1 MLITLAVRESSEVFE
16 KTEIRKTR
24 YMAVQSATFADLH
37 LSEEDIK
44 SRYIQPALEDKGWDK
59 YHMRLEFPYT
69 AGQIV
74 VQGSLKHRK
83 RGKRVDY
90 LLYTEDNYPIAVVE
104 AKDRKHAPADGIQQ
118 AIDYAHDLDVPF
130 AYASNGEQF
139 VEHDMN
145 TGAERTFTMDEFP
158 TPLALRER
166 HRQWMYDNM
175 NLTEEGAQLLD
186 IPYYSDSDSYPPRYY
201 QRIAINKVIEAVA
214 CGKNRILLVM
224 ATGTGK
230 TYTAF
235 QIIHRLHASG
245 RMKRILYLA
254 DRNILIDQTMRQ
266 DFKPFRKVM
275 SKVQGKSAE
284 SGFEIYM
291 SLYGQWV
298 KNEKEMQPGEK
309 QPYESYAKDFFDLI
323 VVDECHRSSINEDK
337 EWHKILTYFDQAT
350 QIGLTATPKS
360 VEGADNYEY
369 FGLPVF
375 TYSLKQGIADGYLAP
390 YRVTKSFINVDM
402 EGYVTEEGEQDLFG
416 NELENSIYTRN
427 SFGRE
432 IHISERQKVVA
443 YRITQMMKV
452 VGRMTKTIVFCPD
465 QEEAAI
471 MRELL
476 IAMNQDM
483 VKKYPD
489 YIVRIT
495 SDDRVGKSLLDNFID
510 PYEPCPVIATTSELL
525 TTGVDCK
532 TCGLIVIDKEVNN
545 PTTFKQMIGR
555 GTRIFEKKE
564 KMNFEILDFRG
575 ATLLF
580 EKGFDDDE
588 APIRDYGDVTK
599 DGNDGNKDAGNKEGG
614 NEGKPKPASDHRK
627 KLFVDGREIKIVH
640 EVVQFLG
647 EDGKTLFTERLT
659 DFTRKA
665 IKKQYPTLDAFRGAW
680 AQADKKQA
688 IIEELEENNVLL
700 DAVRE
705 ENPALKDCDDF
716 DIVCH
721 VAFDQKPLTRKERI
735 EGVKKRNY
743 LAKYE
748 GNARKVIEG
757 LMEKYGEVGV
767 TNIENPQILS
777 LNPFAQIAKRPRIM
791 KGIFK
796 SPEEYNEAV
805 KDLENELY
813 KEA

>member
-1 MLITLAVRESSEVFE
+1 
-16 KTEIRKTR
+16 
-24 YMAVQSATFADLH
+24 MANEELLHATIADIH

-44 SRYIQPALEDKGWDK
+44 NRFIQPALEAKGWDK
-59 YHMRLEFPYT
+59 MHMRLEYAYT
-69 AGQIV
+69 AGQII

-90 LLYTEDNYPIAVVE
+90 LLYSEDNYPIAVVE
-104 AKDRKHAPADGIQQ
+104 AKDRKHAPNDGIQQ
-118 AIDYAHDLDVPF
+118 AIDYAHDLDLPF
-130 AYASNGEQF
+130 AYATNGEMF

-145 TGAERTFTMDEFP
+145 TGAERTFGMDEFP

-166 HRQWMYDNM
+166 HRQWMYDNT
-175 NLTEEGAQLLD
+175 NLTEEGAHLLD

-214 CGKNRILLVM
+214 CGKKRILLVM

-245 RMKRILYLA
+245 RMNRILYLA

-275 SKVQGKSAE
+275 SKIQGKSAE

-298 KNEKEMQPGEK
+298 KNEKDMEPGEL
-309 QPYESYAKDFFDLI
+309 QPYENYAKDFFDLI
-323 VVDECHRSSINEDK
+323 IVDECHRSSIDEDK
-337 EWHKILTYFDQAT
+337 QWHRILTYFDAAT

-360 VEGADNYEY
+360 VDGADNFEY
-369 FGLPVF
+369 FGWPVF

-416 NELENSIYTRN
+416 HDIEESIFTRN

-452 VGRMTKTIVFCPD
+452 IGRMTKTIVFCPD

-483 VKKYPD
+483 VRRYPE
-489 YIVRIT
+489 YVARIT
-495 SDDRVGKSLLDNFID
+495 SDDRVGKALLDNFID
-510 PYEPCPVIATTSELL
+510 PYEPCPVIATTSLLL

-555 GTRIFEKKE
+555 GTRIFEKKD
-564 KMNFEILDFRG
+564 KLNFEILDFRG
-575 ATLLF
+575 ATLQF
-580 EKGFDDDE
+580 ENGFDPE
-588 APIRDYGDVTK
+588 DVTEDDYTNRKNDQPK
-599 DGNDGNKDAGNKEGG
+599 DDDNGQKKPHNGVGGKKDSGE
-614 NEGKPKPASDHRK
+614 HHK
-627 KLFVDGREIKIVH
+627 KYFVDGREVKIVH

-665 IKKQYPTLDAFRGAW
+665 IKKHYPTLDAFRGAW
-680 AQADKKQA
+680 RNADKKQA
-688 IIEELEENNVLL
+688 IIDELAENDVLL

-705 ENPALKDCDDF
+705 ENPELQDCDYF
-716 DIVCH
+716 DIICH

-735 EGVKKRNY
+735 EGVKKRDY
-743 LAKYE
+743 LHKYE
-748 GNARKVIEG
+748 GQARQVIEG

-767 TNIENPQILS
+767 TNIENSQILS

-796 SPEEYNEAV
+796 SPEEYNEALR
-805 KDLENELY
+805 DLENELY

>member
-1 MLITLAVRESSEVFE
+1 
-16 KTEIRKTR
+16 
-24 YMAVQSATFADLH
+24 
-37 LSEEDIK
+37 
-44 SRYIQPALEDKGWDK
+44 
-59 YHMRLEFPYT
+59 
-69 AGQIV
+69 
-74 VQGSLKHRK
+74 
-83 RGKRVDY
+83 
-90 LLYTEDNYPIAVVE
+90 
-104 AKDRKHAPADGIQQ
+104 
-118 AIDYAHDLDVPF
+118 
-130 AYASNGEQF
+130 
-139 VEHDMN
+139 
-145 TGAERTFTMDEFP
+145 
-158 TPLALRER
+158 
-166 HRQWMYDNM
+166 
-175 NLTEEGAQLLD
+175 
-186 IPYYSDSDSYPPRYY
+186 
-201 QRIAINKVIEAVA
+201 
-214 CGKNRILLVM
+214 
-224 ATGTGK
+224 
-230 TYTAF
+230 
-235 QIIHRLHASG
+235 
-245 RMKRILYLA
+245 
-254 DRNILIDQTMRQ
+254 
-266 DFKPFRKVM
+266 
-275 SKVQGKSAE
+275 
-284 SGFEIYM
+284 
-291 SLYGQWV
+291 
-298 KNEKEMQPGEK
+298 
-309 QPYESYAKDFFDLI
+309 
-323 VVDECHRSSINEDK
+323 
-337 EWHKILTYFDQAT
+337 
-350 QIGLTATPKS
+350 
-360 VEGADNYEY
+360 
-369 FGLPVF
+369 
-375 TYSLKQGIADGYLAP
+375 
-390 YRVTKSFINVDM
+390 M

-416 NELENSIYTRN
+416 NEIEESIFTRN

-452 VGRMTKTIVFCPD
+452 IGRMTKTIVFCPD

-483 VKKYPD
+483 VRRYPD

-555 GTRIFEKKE
+555 GTRIFEKKD

-580 EKGFDDDE
+580 EKGFDPEDIDE
-588 APIRDYGDVTK
+588 EEYEK
-599 DGNDGNKDAGNKEGG
+599 
-614 NEGKPKPASDHRK
+614 RK
-627 KLFVDGREIKIVH
+627 KEKEDEPQPDTLPPTGGGGGGTQPSGERHKKYFVDGREVKIVH

-647 EDGKTLFTERLT
+647 EDGKTLFTERLS

-665 IKKQYPTLDAFRGAW
+665 IKKHYPTLDAFRGAW

-688 IIEELEENNVLL
+688 ILDELAENNVLL

-705 ENPALKDCDDF
+705 ENPDLADCDYF
-716 DIVCH
+716 DIICH

-748 GNARKVIEG
+748 GQARKVIEG
-757 LMEKYGEVGV
+757 LMEKYGETDV

-777 LNPFAQIAKRPRIM
+777 LNPFSQIAKRPRIM

-813 KEA
+813 NVG

>member
-1 MLITLAVRESSEVFE
+1 
-16 KTEIRKTR
+16 
-24 YMAVQSATFADLH
+24 MAVQSATFADIH

-59 YHMRLEFPYT
+59 FHMLLEYPYT
-69 AGQIV
+69 PGQII
-74 VQGSLKHRK
+74 VQGSMKHRK

-90 LLYTEDNYPIAVVE
+90 LLLTEDNSPIAIVE

-118 AIDYAHDLDVPF
+118 AIDYAKDLDLPF
-130 AYASNGEQF
+130 AYASNGEKF

-145 TGAERTFTMDEFP
+145 TGAERTLDMDDFP

-166 HRQWMYDNM
+166 YRQWMYDNM
-175 NLTEEGAQLLD
+175 NLSKEGAQLLD

-214 CGKNRILLVM
+214 CGKKRILLVM

-275 SKVQGKSAE
+275 TKVQGKNAE
-284 SGFEIYM
+284 GGFEIYM

-323 VVDECHRSSINEDK
+323 VVDECHRSSIDEDK
-337 EWHKILTYFDQAT
+337 QWHRILTYFDAAT

-360 VEGADNYEY
+360 VEGADNFEY
-369 FGLPVF
+369 FGLPVY

-402 EGYVTEEGEQDLFG
+402 EGYVAEEGEQDLFG
-416 NELENSIYTRN
+416 KEIEESIFTRN

-432 IHISERQKVVA
+432 IHITERQKVVA

-452 VGRMTKTIVFCPD
+452 IGRMTKTIVFCPD
-465 QEEAAI
+465 QEEANI
-471 MRELL
+471 MRQLL
-476 IAMNQDM
+476 IAMNKDM
-483 VKKYPD
+483 VSRYPN

-495 SDDRVGKSLLDNFID
+495 SDDRVGKALLDNFID

-580 EKGFDDDE
+580 EKGFDPEDTETKDYSDRKTLGYGE
-588 APIRDYGDVTK
+588 REEEKHDNLGDGREKRDYS
-599 DGNDGNKDAGNKEGG
+599 
-614 NEGKPKPASDHRK
+614 PKRHK
-627 KLFVDGREIKIVH
+627 KYFVDGREVEIVH
-640 EVVQFLG
+640 EVVQYLG
-647 EDGKTLFTERLT
+647 EDGKTLVTEKLT

-680 AQADKKQA
+680 SHADKKQA
-688 IIEELEENNVLL
+688 IIDELAENNVLL

-705 ENPALKDCDDF
+705 ENPALADCDYF

-721 VAFDQKPLTRKERI
+721 VAFDQKPLTRRERI
-735 EGVKKRNY
+735 DGVKKRNY

-748 GNARKVIEG
+748 GQARKVIEG

-796 SPEEYNEAV
+796 SPEAYNEAV

-813 KEA
+813 NIV

>member
-1 MLITLAVRESSEVFE
+1 
-16 KTEIRKTR
+16 
-24 YMAVQSATFADLH
+24 
-37 LSEEDIK
+37 
-44 SRYIQPALEDKGWDK
+44 
-59 YHMRLEFPYT
+59 
-69 AGQIV
+69 
-74 VQGSLKHRK
+74 
-83 RGKRVDY
+83 
-90 LLYTEDNYPIAVVE
+90 
-104 AKDRKHAPADGIQQ
+104 
-118 AIDYAHDLDVPF
+118 
-130 AYASNGEQF
+130 
-139 VEHDMN
+139 MN
-145 TGAERTFTMDEFP
+145 TGEERTFEMNEFP

-166 HRQWMYDNM
+166 HRKWQYE
-175 NLTEEGAQLLD
+175 LLHLSQEGAELLD

-201 QRIAINKVIEAVA
+201 QRIAINRVIESVA
-214 CGKNRILLVM
+214 CGKKRILLVM

-245 RMKRILYLA
+245 KMKRILYLA

-275 SKVQGKSAE
+275 TKVQGKSAE
-284 SGFEIYM
+284 GGFEIYM

-298 KNEKEMQPGEK
+298 KTDKEIAAGEHH
-309 QPYESYAKDFFDLI
+309 PYESYAKDFFDLI

-337 EWHKILTYFDQAT
+337 EWHRILTYFDAAT

-360 VEGADNYEY
+360 VDGADNFEY
-369 FGLPVF
+369 FGYPVY
-375 TYSLKQGIADGYLAP
+375 TYSLKQGIEDGYLAP

-402 EGYVTEEGEQDLFG
+402 AGYVTEEGEKDLFD
-416 NELENSIYTRN
+416 NTIEESIFTRN

-476 IAMNQDM
+476 IAMNSDM
-483 VKKYPD
+483 VKKNPN

-510 PYEPCPVIATTSELL
+510 PYEAYPVIATTSDLL

-575 ATLLF
+575 ASLNF
-580 EKGFDDDE
+580 EKGFDPEEEIIEYGNRKKENEEE
-588 APIRDYGDVTK
+588 ATK
-599 DGNDGNKDAGNKEGG
+599 DVAPSKKDDGGEKDTKD
-614 NEGKPKPASDHRK
+614 KHK
-627 KLFVDGREIKIVH
+627 KYYVDGREVKIVH

-647 EDGKTLFTERLT
+647 DDGKTLFTEKLT

-665 IKKQYPTLDAFRGAW
+665 IKKQYPTLDSFRGAW
-680 AQADKKQA
+680 SHADKKQA
-688 IIEELEENNVLL
+688 ILDELAENNVLL

-705 ENPALKDCDDF
+705 ENPELQDCDYF
-716 DIVCH
+716 DIICH

-735 EGVKKRNY
+735 DEVKKRNY

-748 GNARKVIEG
+748 GQARKVVEG

-767 TNIENPQILS
+767 TNIENSQILNM
-777 LNPFAQIAKRPRIM
+777 NPFSQIAKRPRIM

-796 SPEEYNEAV
+796 NPDEYNEAV
-805 KDLENELY
+805 RDLENELY
-813 KEA
+813 KEG

>member
-1 MLITLAVRESSEVFE
+1 
-16 KTEIRKTR
+16 
-24 YMAVQSATFADLH
+24 MAVQSATFADIH

-118 AIDYAHDLDVPF
+118 AIDYAHDLDLPF
-130 AYASNGEQF
+130 AYATNGEKF

-145 TGAERTFTMDEFP
+145 TGAEQTFGMDDFP

-175 NLTEEGAQLLD
+175 NLTNEGAHLLD

-214 CGKNRILLVM
+214 CGRNRILLVM

-245 RMKRILYLA
+245 HMKRILYLA

-266 DFKPFRKVM
+266 DFKPFQKVM

-309 QPYESYAKDFFDLI
+309 QPYENYAKDFFDLI

-337 EWHKILTYFDQAT
+337 EWHKILTYFDKAT

-360 VEGADNYEY
+360 VEGADNFEY
-369 FGLPVF
+369 FGLPVY
-375 TYSLKQGIADGYLAP
+375 TYSLNQGIEDGYLAP
-390 YRVTKSFINVDM
+390 YRVTKSFISVDM

-416 NELENSIYTRN
+416 NEIEESIFTRN

-432 IHISERQKVVA
+432 IHITERQKVVA

-452 VGRMTKTIVFCPD
+452 IGRMTKTIVFCPD

-476 IAMNQDM
+476 IAMNLDM
-483 VKKYPD
+483 VRKYPD

-510 PYEPCPVIATTSELL
+510 PYEACPVIATTSELL

-532 TCGLIVIDKEVNN
+532 TCGLIVIDKEVSN

-564 KMNFEILDFRG
+564 KMNFEILDFRQ
-575 ATLLF
+575 ATHW
-580 EKGFDDDE
+580 FDSFDQKDT
-588 APIRDYGDVTK
+588 PTRDYPDRTK
-599 DGNDGNKDAGNKEGG
+599 DGEKDGDETDNGG
-614 NEGKPKPASDHRK
+614 NDKPKPTPKEHHK
-627 KLFVDGREIKIVH
+627 KYHVDGHDIKIVH
-640 EVVQFLG
+640 EVVLFLG

-659 DFTRKA
+659 DYTRKA
-665 IKKQYPTLDAFRGAW
+665 IKKHYPTLDAFRGAW
-680 AQADKKQA
+680 ARADKKQA
-688 IIEELEENNVLL
+688 ILDELAENNILL
-700 DAVRE
+700 DAVKE
-705 ENPALKDCDDF
+705 ENPALADCDYF
-716 DIVCH
+716 DIISH

-748 GNARKVIEG
+748 GQARKVVEG

-805 KDLENELY
+805 RDLENELY

>member
-1 MLITLAVRESSEVFE
+1 
-16 KTEIRKTR
+16 
-24 YMAVQSATFADLH
+24 MAVQKATYADNH

-44 SRYIQPALEDKGWDK
+44 SRYIQPALEYKGWDK
-59 YHMRLEFPYT
+59 QHMRLEYAYT
-69 AGQIV
+69 AGQII

-83 RGKRVDY
+83 KGKRVDY

-104 AKDRKHAPADGIQQ
+104 AKDHKHAPADGIQQ
-118 AIDYAHDLDVPF
+118 AIDYAKDLDLPF
-130 AYASNGEQF
+130 AYSSNGEQF

-145 TGAERTFTMDEFP
+145 TGAENILEMDDFP

-166 HRQWMYDNM
+166 HRQWMYDKM
-175 NLTEEGAQLLD
+175 NLTDEGAQLLD
-186 IPYYSDSDSYPPRYY
+186 IPYYSDSDSFPPRYY

-214 CGKNRILLVM
+214 CGKKRILLVM

-275 SKVQGKSAE
+275 TKVQGKNAE
-284 SGFEIYM
+284 GGFEIYM

-298 KNEKEMQPGEK
+298 KTEKELQAGEHH
-309 QPYESYAKDFFDLI
+309 PYEDYAKDFFDLI
-323 VVDECHRSSINEDK
+323 VIDECHRSSIVEDK
-337 EWHKILTYFDQAT
+337 QWHDILTYFEPAT

-360 VEGADNYEY
+360 VEGADNFEY
-369 FGLPVF
+369 FGKPVF
-375 TYSLKQGIADGYLAP
+375 TYSLRQGIEDGYLAP

-402 EGYVTEEGEQDLFG
+402 TGYVTEEGEEDLKG
-416 NELENSIYTRN
+416 QEIEESIFTRN
-427 SFGRE
+427 AFGRE
-432 IHISERQKVVA
+432 VHITQRQKVVA
-443 YRITQMMKV
+443 HRITQMMNV
-452 VGRMTKTIVFCPD
+452 IGRMTKTIVFCPD

-476 IAMNQDM
+476 ISMNQDM
-483 VKKYPD
+483 VKRYPN
-489 YIVRIT
+489 YVVRIT

-555 GTRIFEKKE
+555 GTRIFEKQQ

-575 ATLLF
+575 ATLQF
-580 EKGFDDDE
+580 EKDFDGDTIE
-588 APIRDYGDVTK
+588 EDYKYRTYP
-599 DGNDGNKDAGNKEGG
+599 E
-614 NEGKPKPASDHRK
+614 NEEESSLVHEEVEKPKQDKAHTK
-627 KLFVDGREIKIVH
+627 KYYVDGRDVQIVH
-640 EVVQFLG
+640 EVVQYLG
-647 EDGKTLFTERLT
+647 EDGKTLYTESLT

-665 IKKQYPTLDAFRGAW
+665 IKKHYPTLDAFRGAW
-680 AQADKKQA
+680 SQADKKQA
-688 IIEELEENNVLL
+688 IIEELAENDVLL

-705 ENPALKDCDDF
+705 ENPALAECDYF
-716 DIVCH
+716 DIICH

-748 GNARKVIEG
+748 GQARKVIEG

-796 SPEEYNEAV
+796 SPEDYNKALKE
-805 KDLENELY
+805 LEDELY
-813 KEA
+813 KVG

>member
-1 MLITLAVRESSEVFE
+1 
-16 KTEIRKTR
+16 
-24 YMAVQSATFADLH
+24 MAVQSATYADIH

-118 AIDYAHDLDVPF
+118 AIDYAHDLDLPF
-130 AYASNGEQF
+130 AYATNGEKF

-145 TGAERTFTMDEFP
+145 TGAEQTFGMDEFP

-166 HRQWMYDNM
+166 HRQWMYQNM
-175 NLTEEGAQLLD
+175 NLTDEGAQLLD

-214 CGKNRILLVM
+214 CGRNRILLVM

-416 NELENSIYTRN
+416 NEIEESIFTRN

-432 IHISERQKVVA
+432 IHITERQKVVA

-452 VGRMTKTIVFCPD
+452 IGRMTKTIVFCPD

-483 VKKYPD
+483 VKRYPD

-510 PYEPCPVIATTSELL
+510 PYEACPVIATTSELL

-580 EKGFDDDE
+580 EKGFDDDVE
-588 APIRDYGDVTK
+588 PEDYSDRKKDKKDDKQPKK
-599 DGNDGNKDAGNKEGG
+599 DGGDGGTQPTKEQ
-614 NEGKPKPASDHRK
+614 HK
-627 KLFVDGREIKIVH
+627 KYHVDGHDIKIVH

-647 EDGKTLFTERLT
+647 EDGKTLFTERLS

-665 IKKQYPTLDAFRGAW
+665 IKKHYPTLDAFRGAW

-688 IIEELEENNVLL
+688 ILDELAENNVLL

-705 ENPALKDCDDF
+705 ENPDLEDCDYF
-716 DIVCH
+716 DIICH

-735 EGVKKRNY
+735 DGVKKRNY

-748 GNARKVIEG
+748 GQARKVVEG

>member
-1 MLITLAVRESSEVFE
+1 
-16 KTEIRKTR
+16 
-24 YMAVQSATFADLH
+24 MAIQSATFTDIH

-69 AGQIV
+69 AGQII

-83 RGKRVDY
+83 KGKRVDY
-90 LLYTEDNYPIAVVE
+90 LLFTEDNYPIAVVE

-118 AIDYAHDLDVPF
+118 AIDYAKDLDLPF
-130 AYASNGEQF
+130 AYASNGEKF

-145 TGAERTFTMDEFP
+145 TGAERTLDMDAFP

-166 HRQWMYDNM
+166 HRQWMFQNM
-175 NLTEEGAQLLD
+175 NLTDEGAQLLD

-235 QIIHRLHASG
+235 QIIHRLHVSG

-275 SKVQGKSAE
+275 SKVQGKNAE
-284 SGFEIYM
+284 GGFEIYM

-298 KNEKEMQPGEK
+298 KNEKDMQPGEK
-309 QPYESYAKDFFDLI
+309 QPYEYYARDFFDLI
-323 VVDECHRSSINEDK
+323 VVDECHRSSIDEDK
-337 EWHKILTYFDQAT
+337 QWHRILTYFNQST

-360 VEGADNYEY
+360 VEGADNFEY
-369 FGLPVF
+369 FGLPVY

-402 EGYVTEEGEQDLFG
+402 EGYVAEEGEQDLFG
-416 NELENSIYTRN
+416 KEIEESIFTRN

-432 IHISERQKVVA
+432 IHITERQKVVA

-452 VGRMTKTIVFCPD
+452 IGRMTKTIVFCPD

-476 IAMNQDM
+476 IALNQDL
-483 VKKYPD
+483 VSRYPN

-495 SDDRVGKSLLDNFID
+495 SDDRVGKALLDNFID

-555 GTRIFEKKE
+555 GTRIFEKKD

-575 ATLLF
+575 ATLQF
-580 EKGFDDDE
+580 EKGFDPEDTETKDYTDRKTMGYGEIDNDTSDKLGDE
-588 APIRDYGDVTK
+588 REKRDYSK
-599 DGNDGNKDAGNKEGG
+599 Q
-614 NEGKPKPASDHRK
+614 HK
-627 KLFVDGREIKIVH
+627 KYFVDGREVKIVH

-647 EDGKTLFTERLT
+647 EDGKTLFTEKLT

-680 AQADKKQA
+680 SQADKKQA
-688 IIEELEENNVLL
+688 IIDELAENNVLL

-705 ENPALKDCDDF
+705 ENPALADCDYF
-716 DIVCH
+716 DIICH
-721 VAFDQKPLTRKERI
+721 VAFDQKPLTRRERI

-748 GNARKVIEG
+748 GQARKVIEG

-796 SPEEYNEAV
+796 SPEAYNEAV
-805 KDLENELY
+805 RDLENELY
-813 KEA
+813 KIG

>member
-1 MLITLAVRESSEVFE
+1 
-16 KTEIRKTR
+16 
-24 YMAVQSATFADLH
+24 MAVQSATYADIH

-59 YHMRLEFPYT
+59 YHMRLEYPYT

-118 AIDYAHDLDVPF
+118 AIDYAHDLDLPF
-130 AYASNGEQF
+130 AYATNGEKF

-145 TGAERTFTMDEFP
+145 TGAEQTFGMDDFP

-175 NLTEEGAQLLD
+175 NLTDEGAHLLD

-337 EWHKILTYFDQAT
+337 EWHKILTYFDKAT

-360 VEGADNYEY
+360 VEGADNFEY
-369 FGLPVF
+369 FGLPVY

-416 NELENSIYTRN
+416 NEIEESIFTRN

-432 IHISERQKVVA
+432 IHITERQKVVA

-452 VGRMTKTIVFCPD
+452 IGRMTKTIVFCPD

-483 VKKYPD
+483 VKRYPD

-510 PYEPCPVIATTSELL
+510 PYEACPVIATTSELL

-575 ATLLF
+575 ATQLF
-580 EKGFDDDE
+580 EKGFDDDVE
-588 APIRDYGDVTK
+588 PEDYSDRKKDKKDDKQPKK
-599 DGNDGNKDAGNKEGG
+599 DGGDGGTQPPKEQ
-614 NEGKPKPASDHRK
+614 HK
-627 KLFVDGREIKIVH
+627 KYHVDGHDIKIVH

-647 EDGKTLFTERLT
+647 EDGKTLFTERLS

-665 IKKQYPTLDAFRGAW
+665 IKKHYPTLDAFRGAW

-688 IIEELEENNVLL
+688 ILDELAENNVLL

-705 ENPALKDCDDF
+705 ENPVLADCDYF
-716 DIVCH
+716 DIICH

-735 EGVKKRNY
+735 DGVKKRNY

-748 GNARKVIEG
+748 GQARKVVEG

-796 SPEEYNEAV
+796 NPEEYNEAV
-805 KDLENELY
+805 KELENELY

>member
-1 MLITLAVRESSEVFE
+1 
-16 KTEIRKTR
+16 
-24 YMAVQSATFADLH
+24 MAVKSATFADLH

-59 YHMRLEFPYT
+59 YHMRLEYPYT
-69 AGQIV
+69 AGQII

-90 LLYTEDNYPIAVVE
+90 LLYTEDNNAIAVVE

-130 AYASNGEQF
+130 AYASNGEMF

-145 TGAERTFTMDEFP
+145 TGEERTFSMDEFP

-166 HRQWMYDNM
+166 HRQWMFDNM
-175 NLTEEGAQLLD
+175 NLSEEGAQLLD

-201 QRIAINKVIEAVA
+201 QRIAINKVIDAVA
-214 CGKNRILLVM
+214 CGKKRILLVM

-298 KNEKEMQPGEK
+298 KNEKELQPGEH

-337 EWHKILTYFDQAT
+337 EWHKILTYFDQST

-360 VEGADNYEY
+360 VPGADNIDY

-375 TYSLKQGIADGYLAP
+375 TYSLRQGIMDGFLAP

-402 EGYVTEEGEQDLFG
+402 AGYVTEEGEQDLFG
-416 NELENSIYTRN
+416 NDIEESVFTRN
-427 SFGRE
+427 TFGRE
-432 IHISERQKVVA
+432 IHITARQKVVA

-476 IAMNQDM
+476 IAMNGDM
-483 VKKYPD
+483 VRRYPD

-555 GTRIFEKKE
+555 GTRIYEKKD

-575 ATLLF
+575 ATLQF
-580 EKGFDDDE
+580 EKGFDGDGIEDEYKYRRHPEMDSTSGGFVHDD
-588 APIRDYGDVTK
+588 PFTPDVDKPEEDK
-599 DGNDGNKDAGNKEGG
+599 DK
-614 NEGKPKPASDHRK
+614 RK
-627 KLFVDGREIKIVH
+627 KYFVDGKEVKIVH

-665 IKKQYPTLDAFRGAW
+665 IKKQFPTLDAFRGAW
-680 AQADKKQA
+680 SKADKKQA
-688 IIEELEENNVLL
+688 IIDELKENSVLI

-705 ENPALKDCDDF
+705 ENPALEGCDQF
-716 DIVCH
+716 DIICH
-721 VAFDQKPLTRKERI
+721 VAFDQKPLTRRERI
-735 EGVKKRNY
+735 DGVIKRNY

-748 GNARKVIEG
+748 GKAREVIEG
-757 LMEKYGEVGV
+757 LMEKYGEAGV
-767 TNIENPQILS
+767 TNIENPQILN
-777 LNPFAQIAKRPRIM
+777 LNPFSQIGKRARIM

-813 KEA
+813 KEG

>member
-1 MLITLAVRESSEVFE
+1 
-16 KTEIRKTR
+16 
-24 YMAVQSATFADLH
+24 MAVQSATFTDIH

-59 YHMRLEFPYT
+59 FHMLLEYPYT
-69 AGQIV
+69 PGQII
-74 VQGSLKHRK
+74 VQGSMKHRK

-90 LLYTEDNYPIAVVE
+90 LLLTEDNSPIAIVE

-118 AIDYAHDLDVPF
+118 AIDYAKDLDLPF
-130 AYASNGEQF
+130 AYASNGEKF

-145 TGAERTFTMDEFP
+145 TGAERTIDMDEFP

-166 HRQWMYDNM
+166 YRQWMYDNM
-175 NLTEEGAQLLD
+175 NLSKEGAQLLD

-214 CGKNRILLVM
+214 CGKKRILLVM

-275 SKVQGKSAE
+275 TKVQGKNAE
-284 SGFEIYM
+284 GGFEIYM

-323 VVDECHRSSINEDK
+323 VVDECHRSSIDEDK
-337 EWHKILTYFDQAT
+337 QWHRILTYFDAAT

-360 VEGADNYEY
+360 VEGADNFEY
-369 FGLPVF
+369 FGLPVY

-402 EGYVTEEGEQDLFG
+402 EGYVAEEGEQDLFG
-416 NELENSIYTRN
+416 KEIEESIFTRN

-432 IHISERQKVVA
+432 IHITERQKVVA

-452 VGRMTKTIVFCPD
+452 IGRMTKTIVFCPD
-465 QEEAAI
+465 QEEANI
-471 MRELL
+471 MRQLL

-483 VKKYPD
+483 VSRYPN

-495 SDDRVGKSLLDNFID
+495 SDDRVGKALLDNFID

-580 EKGFDDDE
+580 EKGFDPEDTETKDYSDRKTLGYGE
-588 APIRDYGDVTK
+588 REEEKHENLGDGREKRDYSSK
-599 DGNDGNKDAGNKEGG
+599 R
-614 NEGKPKPASDHRK
+614 HK
-627 KLFVDGREIKIVH
+627 KYFVDGREVKIVH
-640 EVVQFLG
+640 EVVQYLG
-647 EDGKTLFTERLT
+647 EDGKTLVTEKLT

-680 AQADKKQA
+680 SHADKKQA
-688 IIEELEENNVLL
+688 IIDELAENNVLL

-705 ENPALKDCDDF
+705 ENPALADCDYF

-721 VAFDQKPLTRKERI
+721 VAFDQKPLTRCERI
-735 EGVKKRNY
+735 DGVKKRNY

-748 GNARKVIEG
+748 GQARKVIEG

-796 SPEEYNEAV
+796 SPEAYNEAV

-813 KEA
+813 NIV

>member
-1 MLITLAVRESSEVFE
+1 
-16 KTEIRKTR
+16 
-24 YMAVQSATFADLH
+24 MAVESATYADIH

-44 SRYIQPALEDKGWDK
+44 SRFIQPALEDKGWDK

-90 LLYTEDNYPIAVVE
+90 LLFTEDNYPIAVVE

-118 AIDYAHDLDVPF
+118 AIDYAHDLDLSF
-130 AYASNGEQF
+130 AYATNGEMF
-139 VEHDMN
+139 VEHDMD
-145 TGAERTFTMDEFP
+145 TGEERTFGMDEFP

-166 HRQWMYDNM
+166 HRQWLYDKM
-175 NLTEEGAQLLD
+175 SLTDEGAQLLD

-214 CGKNRILLVM
+214 CGRNRILLVM

-298 KNEKEMQPGEK
+298 KNESELQPGER
-309 QPYESYAKDFFDLI
+309 QPYENYAKDFFDLI

-337 EWHKILTYFDQAT
+337 EWHKILTYFDKAT

-360 VEGADNYEY
+360 VEGADNFEY
-369 FGLPVF
+369 FGLPVY

-402 EGYVTEEGEQDLFG
+402 EGYVTEEGEKDLLGQDI
-416 NELENSIYTRN
+416 EESIFTRN

-432 IHISERQKVVA
+432 IHITERQKVVA

-452 VGRMTKTIVFCPD
+452 IGRMTKTIVFCPD

-483 VKKYPD
+483 VSKYPN

-495 SDDRVGKSLLDNFID
+495 SDDRVGKALLDNFID
-510 PYEPCPVIATTSELL
+510 PYEACPVIATTSELL

-545 PTTFKQMIGR
+545 STTFKQMIGR

-564 KMNFEILDFRG
+564 KLNFEILDFRG
-575 ATLLF
+575 ATQLF

-588 APIRDYGDVTK
+588 APITEWHDRKDDKSDDVVTAIDDK
-599 DGNDGNKDAGNKEGG
+599 SDNGV
-614 NEGKPKPASDHRK
+614 KPTNLARK
-627 KLFVDGREIKIVH
+627 KYHVDGHDIKIVH

-665 IKKQYPTLDAFRGAW
+665 IKKHYPTLDAFRGAW

-688 IIEELEENNVLL
+688 ILDELAENNVLL

-705 ENPALKDCDDF
+705 ENPSLEDCDYF
-716 DIVCH
+716 DIICH

-748 GNARKVIEG
+748 GQARKVIEG

-805 KDLENELY
+805 RDLENELY
-813 KEA
+813 NVG

>member
-1 MLITLAVRESSEVFE
+1 
-16 KTEIRKTR
+16 
-24 YMAVQSATFADLH
+24 MAVESATHADLH

-59 YHMRLEFPYT
+59 YHMRLEYPYT

-83 RGKRVDY
+83 KGKRVDY

-118 AIDYAHDLDVPF
+118 AIDYARDLDLPF

-145 TGAERTFTMDEFP
+145 TGEERTFPMDDFP

-166 HRQWMYDNM
+166 HRQWMYQNM
-175 NLTEEGAQLLD
+175 NLTDEGAHLLD
-186 IPYYSDSDSYPPRYY
+186 IPYYSDSDSFPPRYY

-214 CGKNRILLVM
+214 CGRNRILLVM

-298 KNEKEMQPGEK
+298 KNDGELQPGER
-309 QPYESYAKDFFDLI
+309 QPYENYAKDFFDLI

-337 EWHKILTYFDQAT
+337 EWHKILTYFDKAT

-360 VEGADNYEY
+360 VEGADNFEY
-369 FGLPVF
+369 FGLPVY

-390 YRVTKSFINVDM
+390 YRVTKSFLNVDM

-416 NELENSIYTRN
+416 QDIEESIFTRN

-432 IHISERQKVVA
+432 IHITERQKVVA

-452 VGRMTKTIVFCPD
+452 VGRMTKAIVFCPD

-476 IAMNQDM
+476 ITMNQDM
-483 VKKYPD
+483 VRRYPD

-575 ATLLF
+575 ATLMF
-580 EKGFDDDE
+580 EKGFD
-588 APIRDYGDVTK
+588 GDAQIEEYEK
-599 DGNDGNKDAGNKEGG
+599 RK
-614 NEGKPKPASDHRK
+614 NEGEQEKPQKGPNTGGSGEGKGEHKEHRK
-627 KLFVDGREIKIVH
+627 YHVEGHDIQIVH

-665 IKKQYPTLDAFRGAW
+665 IKKHYPTLDAFRGAW
-680 AQADKKQA
+680 AHADKKQA
-688 IIEELEENNVLL
+688 ILDELAENNVLL

-705 ENPALKDCDDF
+705 ENPALEDCDYF
-716 DIVCH
+716 DIISH

-748 GNARKVIEG
+748 GQARKVVEG

-813 KEA
+813 KIG

>member
-1 MLITLAVRESSEVFE
+1 
-16 KTEIRKTR
+16 
-24 YMAVQSATFADLH
+24 MAIQSATYADIH

-59 YHMRLEFPYT
+59 YHMRLEYPYT

-118 AIDYAHDLDVPF
+118 AIDYAHDLDLPF
-130 AYASNGEQF
+130 AYATNGEKF

-145 TGAERTFTMDEFP
+145 TGQERTLEMDEFP

-166 HRQWMYDNM
+166 HRQWLYDNM
-175 NLTEEGAQLLD
+175 NLTDEGAHLLD

-337 EWHKILTYFDQAT
+337 EWHKILTYFDKAT

-360 VEGADNYEY
+360 VEGADNFEY
-369 FGLPVF
+369 FGLPVY

-416 NELENSIYTRN
+416 NDIEESVFTRN

-432 IHISERQKVVA
+432 IHITERQKVVA

-452 VGRMTKTIVFCPD
+452 IGRMTKTIVFCPD
-465 QEEAAI
+465 QEEAAV

-483 VKKYPD
+483 VKRYPD

-510 PYEPCPVIATTSELL
+510 PYEACPVIATTSELL

-575 ATLLF
+575 ATQLF
-580 EKGFDDDE
+580 EKGFDPEDVPE
-588 APIRDYGDVTK
+588 GDYTDRTK
-599 DGNDGNKDAGNKEGG
+599 DGETDDGEDGGREGG
-614 NEGKPKPASDHRK
+614 SGDKPKPTPTERHK
-627 KLFVDGREIKIVH
+627 KYHVDGHDIKIVH

-659 DFTRKA
+659 DYTRKA
-665 IKKQYPTLDAFRGAW
+665 IKKHFPTLDAFRGAW

-688 IIEELEENNVLL
+688 ILDELAENNVLL

-705 ENPALKDCDDF
+705 ENPVLEDCDYF
-716 DIVCH
+716 DIICH

-748 GNARKVIEG
+748 GQARKVVEG
-757 LMEKYGEVGV
+757 LMEKYGETDV

-777 LNPFAQIAKRPRIM
+777 LNPFSQIAKRPRIM

-796 SPEEYNEAV
+796 SQEEYYEALR
-805 KDLENELY
+805 DLENELY

>member
-1 MLITLAVRESSEVFE
+1 
-16 KTEIRKTR
+16 
-24 YMAVQSATFADLH
+24 MAVKSATYADVH
-37 LSEEDIK
+37 LSEEYIK

-74 VQGSLKHRK
+74 VQGTLKHRK

-118 AIDYAHDLDVPF
+118 AIDYAHDLDLPF
-130 AYASNGEQF
+130 AYASNGEKF

-145 TGAERTFTMDEFP
+145 TGQECTFGMDDFP
-158 TPLALRER
+158 TPLSLRER
-166 HRQWMYDNM
+166 HRKWLYDNR
-175 NLTEEGAQLLD
+175 NLTNDGAQLLD
-186 IPYYSDSDSYPPRYY
+186 IPYYSDSDSFPPRYY

-284 SGFEIYM
+284 GGFEIYM

-298 KNEKEMQPGEK
+298 KNEKEMQQGEQ
-309 QPYESYAKDFFDLI
+309 QPYESYARDFFDLI

-337 EWHKILTYFDQAT
+337 EWHKILTYFDKAT
-350 QIGLTATPKS
+350 QLGLTATPKS
-360 VEGADNYEY
+360 VEGADNFEY
-369 FGLPVF
+369 FGQPVY
-375 TYSLKQGIADGYLAP
+375 TYSLNQGIADGYLAP

-402 EGYVTEEGEQDLFG
+402 EGYVAEEGEQDLFG
-416 NELENSIYTRN
+416 KEIEESIFTRN

-432 IHISERQKVVA
+432 IHITERQKVVA

-471 MRELL
+471 MRQLL
-476 IAMNQDM
+476 IAMNSDM
-483 VKKYPD
+483 VRRYPD

-545 PTTFKQMIGR
+545 TTTFKQMIGR
-555 GTRIFEKKE
+555 GTRIFEKRD

-580 EKGFDDDE
+580 EKGFDQEDTPTE
-588 APIRDYGDVTK
+588 DYGDRKGDKGDDNPDNGGKGDTK
-599 DGNDGNKDAGNKEGG
+599 PTTE
-614 NEGKPKPASDHRK
+614 SHK
-627 KLFVDGREIKIVH
+627 KYFVDGREVKIVH

-680 AQADKKQA
+680 SEADKKQA
-688 IIEELEENNVLL
+688 IIDELAENNVLL

-705 ENPALKDCDDF
+705 ENPALSDCDYF
-716 DIVCH
+716 DIICH

-735 EGVKKRNY
+735 EGVQKRNY

-748 GNARKVIEG
+748 GQARKVIEG

-767 TNIENPQILS
+767 TNIENPQILN
-777 LNPFAQIAKRPRIM
+777 LNPFAQIGKRARIM
-791 KGIFK
+791 KGVFK
-796 SPEEYNEAV
+796 SPDEYNEAV
-805 KDLENELY
+805 KDLEKELY
-813 KEA
+813 NVG

>member
-1 MLITLAVRESSEVFE
+1 
-16 KTEIRKTR
+16 
-24 YMAVQSATFADLH
+24 MAVQSATFADLH

-130 AYASNGEQF
+130 AYASNGELF

-298 KNEKEMQPGEK
+298 KNEKELKEGEK

-323 VVDECHRSSINEDK
+323 IVDECHRSSINEDK
-337 EWHKILTYFDQAT
+337 EWHKILTYFDKAT

-360 VEGADNYEY
+360 IEGADNYEY
-369 FGLPVF
+369 FGKPVF
-375 TYSLKQGIADGYLAP
+375 KYSLKQGIADGYLAP

-510 PYEPCPVIATTSELL
+510 PYEPCPVIATTSDLL

-614 NEGKPKPASDHRK
+614 KEGKPKPTSDHRK

-705 ENPALKDCDDF
+705 ENPALADCDDF

>member
-1 MLITLAVRESSEVFE
+1 
-16 KTEIRKTR
+16 
-24 YMAVQSATFADLH
+24 MAVQSATFADIH

-44 SRYIQPALEDKGWDK
+44 SRFIQPALEDKGWDK

-74 VQGSLKHRK
+74 VQGSMKHRK

-118 AIDYAHDLDVPF
+118 AIDYAHDLDLPF
-130 AYASNGEQF
+130 AYSSNGEKF
-139 VEHDMN
+139 VEHDMS
-145 TGAERTFTMDEFP
+145 TGAEQTFSMDDFP

-166 HRQWMYDNM
+166 HRQWLYDNM
-175 NLTEEGAQLLD
+175 NLTDEGAQLLD
-186 IPYYSDSDSYPPRYY
+186 IPYYSDSDSFPPRYY

-298 KNEKEMQPGEK
+298 KNESELQPGER
-309 QPYESYAKDFFDLI
+309 QPYENYAKDFFDLI

-337 EWHKILTYFDQAT
+337 EWHKILTYFDKAT

-360 VEGADNYEY
+360 VEGADNFEY
-369 FGLPVF
+369 FGYPVY

-416 NELENSIYTRN
+416 QDIEESIFTRN

-432 IHISERQKVVA
+432 IHITERQKVVA

-452 VGRMTKTIVFCPD
+452 IGRMTKTIVFCPD

-483 VKKYPD
+483 VRKYPD

-575 ATLLF
+575 ATQLF

-588 APIRDYGDVTK
+588 APTTDWPDRTDDKTDDDKKPDIDDKPDDGIKPTK
-599 DGNDGNKDAGNKEGG
+599 V
-614 NEGKPKPASDHRK
+614 PRK
-627 KLFVDGREIKIVH
+627 KYHVDGHDIQIVH

-665 IKKQYPTLDAFRGAW
+665 IKKHYPTLDAFRGAW
-680 AQADKKQA
+680 READKKQA
-688 IIEELEENNVLL
+688 ILDELAENNVLL

-705 ENPALKDCDDF
+705 ENPDLADCDYF
-716 DIVCH
+716 DIICH
-721 VAFDQKPLTRKERI
+721 VAFDQKPLTRQERI
-735 EGVKKRNY
+735 DGVKKRNY

-748 GNARKVIEG
+748 GQARKVVEG
-757 LMEKYGEVGV
+757 LMEKYGETDV

-777 LNPFAQIAKRPRIM
+777 LNPFTQIAKRPRIM

-805 KDLENELY
+805 RDLENELY
-813 KEA
+813 NVG

>member
-1 MLITLAVRESSEVFE
+1 
-16 KTEIRKTR
+16 
-24 YMAVQSATFADLH
+24 MAVQSATYADIH

-59 YHMRLEFPYT
+59 FHMRLEFAYT

-83 RGKRVDY
+83 KGKRVDY

-104 AKDRKHAPADGIQQ
+104 AKDRNHTPSDGIQQ
-118 AIDYAHDLDVPF
+118 AIDYAYDLDLPY
-130 AYASNGEQF
+130 AYSTNGEMF

-145 TGAERTFTMDEFP
+145 TGKERTFGMNDFP
-158 TPLALRER
+158 TPLSLRER
-166 HRQWMYDNM
+166 QRQWMYQNM
-175 NLTEEGAQLLD
+175 NLTDEGAQLLD

-360 VEGADNYEY
+360 VEGADNFEY
-369 FGLPVF
+369 FGLPVY

-402 EGYVTEEGEQDLFG
+402 EGYVTEEGERDLFG
-416 NELENSIYTRN
+416 NEIEESIFTRN

-432 IHISERQKVVA
+432 IHITERQKVVA

-452 VGRMTKTIVFCPD
+452 IGRMTKTIVFCPD

-483 VKKYPD
+483 VRKYPD

-510 PYEPCPVIATTSELL
+510 PYEACPVIATTSELL

-575 ATLLF
+575 ASLLF
-580 EKGFDDDE
+580 EKGFDGDAQIEEYEKRKDE
-588 APIRDYGDVTK
+588 RESEKPHKEPNTG
-599 DGNDGNKDAGNKEGG
+599 GPGGEKEGHK
-614 NEGKPKPASDHRK
+614 EHK
-627 KLFVDGREIKIVH
+627 KYHVDGHDIKIVH

-665 IKKQYPTLDAFRGAW
+665 IKKHYPTLDAFRGAW
-680 AQADKKQA
+680 AHADKKQA
-688 IIEELEENNVLL
+688 ILDELAENNVLL

-705 ENPALKDCDDF
+705 ENPSLADCDYF
-716 DIVCH
+716 DIICH

-735 EGVKKRNY
+735 EGVQKRNY
-743 LAKYE
+743 LSKYE
-748 GNARKVIEG
+748 GQARKVIEG
-757 LMEKYGEVGV
+757 LMEKYSEVGV
-767 TNIENPQILS
+767 INIENPQILS

-796 SPEEYNEAV
+796 SPDDYNRAV
-805 KDLENELY
+805 KELEDELY

>member
-1 MLITLAVRESSEVFE
+1 
-16 KTEIRKTR
+16 
-24 YMAVQSATFADLH
+24 MAIQSATFADLH

-44 SRYIQPALEDKGWDK
+44 SRFIQPALEDKGWDK

-118 AIDYAHDLDVPF
+118 AIDYAYDLDLPF
-130 AYASNGEQF
+130 AYASNGEKF
-139 VEHDMN
+139 VEHDMH
-145 TGAERTFTMDEFP
+145 TGEERTFDMDAFP

-166 HRQWMYDNM
+166 HRQWLYDNM
-175 NLTEEGAQLLD
+175 HLTDEGAQLLD
-186 IPYYSDSDSYPPRYY
+186 IPYYSDSDSFPPRYY

-298 KNEKEMQPGEK
+298 RNEKDMQPGEK
-309 QPYESYAKDFFDLI
+309 QPYENYARDFFDLI

-337 EWHKILTYFDQAT
+337 EWHKILTYFDKAT

-360 VEGADNYEY
+360 VEGADNFEY
-369 FGLPVF
+369 FGQPVY

-416 NELENSIYTRN
+416 NEIEESIFTRN

-483 VKKYPD
+483 VKRYPD
-489 YIVRIT
+489 YVVRIT
-495 SDDRVGKSLLDNFID
+495 SDDRVGKALLDNFID
-510 PYEPCPVIATTSELL
+510 PYEACPVIATTSELL

-575 ATLLF
+575 ATLMF
-580 EKGFDDDE
+580 EKGFDGDAQIEDYEKRKDE
-588 APIRDYGDVTK
+588 GETEQPHKKPDTGSTGGGGVEH
-599 DGNDGNKDAGNKEGG
+599 KE
-614 NEGKPKPASDHRK
+614 HK
-627 KLFVDGREIKIVH
+627 KYHVDGHDIKIVH

-647 EDGKTLFTERLT
+647 EDGKTLFTERLS

-665 IKKQYPTLDAFRGAW
+665 IKKHYPTLDAFRGAW

-688 IIEELEENNVLL
+688 ILDELAENNVLL

-705 ENPALKDCDDF
+705 ENPELAECDYF

-748 GNARKVIEG
+748 GQARKVVEG

-796 SPEEYNEAV
+796 SPEEYNEAL

-813 KEA
+813 NVG

>member
-1 MLITLAVRESSEVFE
+1 
-16 KTEIRKTR
+16 
-24 YMAVQSATFADLH
+24 MAVQSATFADLH

-44 SRYIQPALEDKGWDK
+44 SRFIQPALEDKGWDK
-59 YHMRLEFPYT
+59 YHMRLEFAYT

-83 RGKRVDY
+83 HGKRVDY

-118 AIDYAHDLDVPF
+118 AIDYAHDLDLPF
-130 AYASNGEQF
+130 AYATNGEKF

-145 TGAERTFTMDEFP
+145 TGQERTLEMDEFP

-166 HRQWMYDNM
+166 HRQWLYDNM
-175 NLTEEGAQLLD
+175 NLTDEGAHLLD

-309 QPYESYAKDFFDLI
+309 QPYENYAKDFFDLI

-337 EWHKILTYFDQAT
+337 EWHKILTYFDKAT

-360 VEGADNYEY
+360 VEGADNFEY

-416 NELENSIYTRN
+416 NEIEESIFTRN

-452 VGRMTKTIVFCPD
+452 IGRMTKTIVFCPD

-483 VKKYPD
+483 VKRYPD

-495 SDDRVGKSLLDNFID
+495 SDDRIGKSLLDNFID
-510 PYEPCPVIATTSELL
+510 PYEACPVIATTSELL

-575 ATLLF
+575 ATQLF
-580 EKGFDDDE
+580 EKGFDGDAQIEEYEKRKDE
-588 APIRDYGDVTK
+588 GESEKPQ
-599 DGNDGNKDAGNKEGG
+599 KEPNTGG
-614 NEGKPKPASDHRK
+614 SGGGKEEHKEHK
-627 KLFVDGREIKIVH
+627 KYHVDGHDIKIVH
-640 EVVQFLG
+640 EVVLFLG
-647 EDGKTLFTERLT
+647 EDGKTLFTERLS

-665 IKKQYPTLDAFRGAW
+665 IKKHYPTLDAFRGAW
-680 AQADKKQA
+680 SQADKKQA
-688 IIEELEENNVLL
+688 ILDELAENNVLL

-705 ENPALKDCDDF
+705 ENPDLADCDYF
-716 DIVCH
+716 DIICH

-735 EGVKKRNY
+735 DGVKKRNY

-748 GNARKVIEG
+748 GQARKVVEG

>member
-1 MLITLAVRESSEVFE
+1 
-16 KTEIRKTR
+16 
-24 YMAVQSATFADLH
+24 MAVQSATFADLH

-44 SRYIQPALEDKGWDK
+44 SRFIQPALEDKGWDK
-59 YHMRLEFPYT
+59 YHMRLEFAYT

-83 RGKRVDY
+83 HGKRVDY

-118 AIDYAHDLDVPF
+118 AIDYAHDLDLPF
-130 AYASNGEQF
+130 AYATNGEKF

-145 TGAERTFTMDEFP
+145 TGQERTLEMDEFP

-166 HRQWMYDNM
+166 HRQWLYDNM
-175 NLTEEGAQLLD
+175 NLTDEGAHLLD

-337 EWHKILTYFDQAT
+337 EWHKILTYFDKAT

-360 VEGADNYEY
+360 VEGADNFEY

-390 YRVTKSFINVDM
+390 YRVTKSFINIDM

-416 NELENSIYTRN
+416 NEIEESIFTRN

-452 VGRMTKTIVFCPD
+452 IGRMTKTIVFCPD

-483 VKKYPD
+483 VKRYPD

-510 PYEPCPVIATTSELL
+510 PYEACPVIATTSELL

-575 ATLLF
+575 ATQLF
-580 EKGFDDDE
+580 EKGFDGDAQIEEYEKRKDE
-588 APIRDYGDVTK
+588 GESEKPQ
-599 DGNDGNKDAGNKEGG
+599 KEPNTGG
-614 NEGKPKPASDHRK
+614 SGGGKEEHKEHK
-627 KLFVDGREIKIVH
+627 KYHVDGHDIKIVH
-640 EVVQFLG
+640 EVVLFLG
-647 EDGKTLFTERLT
+647 EDGKTLFTERLS

-665 IKKQYPTLDAFRGAW
+665 IKKHYPTLDAFRGAW
-680 AQADKKQA
+680 SQADKKQA
-688 IIEELEENNVLL
+688 ILDELAENNVLL

-705 ENPALKDCDDF
+705 ENPDLADCDYF
-716 DIVCH
+716 DIICH

-748 GNARKVIEG
+748 GQARKVVEG

-805 KDLENELY
+805 RDLENELY

>member
-1 MLITLAVRESSEVFE
+1 MIDE
-16 KTEIRKTR
+16 KIL
-24 YMAVQSATFADLH
+24 SATFADLQ

-44 SRYIQPALEDKGWDK
+44 SRFIQPALERKGWDK
-59 YHMRLEFPYT
+59 FHMRLEYPYT
-69 AGQIV
+69 AGQII

-83 RGKRVDY
+83 KGKRVDY

-118 AIDYAHDLDVPF
+118 AIDYANDLDVPY
-130 AYASNGEQF
+130 AYATNGEKF

-145 TGAERTFTMDEFP
+145 TGEERTFKMDEFP
-158 TPLALRER
+158 TPLDLRER

-175 NLTEEGAQLLD
+175 NLSEEGAQLLD
-186 IPYYSDSDSYPPRYY
+186 IPYYSDSDSFPPRYY

-214 CGKNRILLVM
+214 CGKKRILLVM

-298 KNEKEMQPGEK
+298 KNEKELQPGEK
-309 QPYESYAKDFFDLI
+309 QPYEYYAKDFFDLI
-323 VVDECHRSSINEDK
+323 VVDECHRSSIAEDK
-337 EWHKILTYFDQAT
+337 QWHDILTYFDQSV
-350 QIGLTATPKS
+350 QLGLTATPKS
-360 VEGADNYEY
+360 VPGADNIKY
-369 FGLPVF
+369 FDEPVF
-375 TYSLKQGIADGYLAP
+375 TYSLNQGINDGYLAP
-390 YRVTKSFINVDM
+390 YRVTKSFISVDM
-402 EGYVTEEGEQDLFG
+402 EGYVPEEGEQDLLG
-416 NELENSIYTRN
+416 VDIDESIFTRN

-432 IHISERQKVVA
+432 INISERQKVVA

-452 VGRMTKTIVFCPD
+452 IGRMTKTIVFCPD

-476 IAMNQDM
+476 IAMNSDM
-483 VKKYPD
+483 VKKNPNYV
-489 YIVRIT
+489 VRIT
-495 SDDRVGKSLLDNFID
+495 SDDRVGKALLDNFID
-510 PYEPCPVIATTSELL
+510 PYEPYPVIATTSELL

-545 PTTFKQMIGR
+545 PTIFKQMIGR
-555 GTRIFEKKE
+555 GTRIFEKKD
-564 KMNFEILDFRG
+564 KMNFEILDFRQ
-575 ATLLF
+575 ATRLF
-580 EKGFDDDE
+580 DKFDQENPSTKEYGERKTDDDE
-588 APIRDYGDVTK
+588 GDKGDKGTPPPPQDK
-599 DGNDGNKDAGNKEGG
+599 
-614 NEGKPKPASDHRK
+614 RK
-627 KLFVDGREIKIVH
+627 KYYVDGREVKIVH

-680 AQADKKQA
+680 SKADKKEV
-688 IIEELEENNVLL
+688 IIDELKENNVLL

-705 ENPALKDCDDF
+705 ENTALADCDDF
-716 DIVCH
+716 DIICH
-721 VAFDQKPLTRKERI
+721 VAYDQKPLTRKERI
-735 EGVKKRNY
+735 DGVKKRNY

-748 GNARKVIEG
+748 GQARKVIEG

-767 TNIENPQILS
+767 TNIENSQILS

-805 KDLENELY
+805 RDLENELY

>member
-1 MLITLAVRESSEVFE
+1 
-16 KTEIRKTR
+16 
-24 YMAVQSATFADLH
+24 MAVQSATFADLH

-337 EWHKILTYFDQAT
+337 EWHKILTYFDKAT

-375 TYSLKQGIADGYLAP
+375 TYSLKQGITDGYLAP

-510 PYEPCPVIATTSELL
+510 PYEPCPVIATTSDLL

-532 TCGLIVIDKEVNN
+532 TCGLIVIDKEVNT

-580 EKGFDDDE
+580 ETGFDDDE

-614 NEGKPKPASDHRK
+614 NEGKPKPTSEHRK

-705 ENPALKDCDDF
+705 ENPALVDCDDF

-735 EGVKKRNY
+735 EGVRKRNY

>member
-1 MLITLAVRESSEVFE
+1 
-16 KTEIRKTR
+16 
-24 YMAVQSATFADLH
+24 MAVESATFADIH

-44 SRYIQPALEDKGWDK
+44 SRFIQPALEDKGWDK
-59 YHMRLEFPYT
+59 KHMRLEFAYT
-69 AGQIV
+69 AGQII

-83 RGKRVDY
+83 KGKRVDY

-130 AYASNGEQF
+130 AYSTNGEQF

-145 TGAERTFTMDEFP
+145 TGQERTFNMEEFP
-158 TPLALRER
+158 TPLFLRER

-175 NLTEEGAQLLD
+175 NLSEEGAQLLD
-186 IPYYSDSDSYPPRYY
+186 IPYYSDSDSFPPRYY

-214 CGKNRILLVM
+214 CGKKRILLVM

-298 KNEKEMQPGEK
+298 KNEKELQPGEK
-309 QPYESYAKDFFDLI
+309 QPYEYYAKDFFDLI
-323 VVDECHRSSINEDK
+323 VVDECHRSSIAEDK
-337 EWHKILTYFDQAT
+337 QWHDILTYFDQSV
-350 QIGLTATPKS
+350 QLGLTATPKS
-360 VEGADNYEY
+360 VPGADNIKY
-369 FGLPVF
+369 FDEPIF
-375 TYSLKQGIADGYLAP
+375 TYSLNQGINDGYLAP

-402 EGYVTEEGEQDLFG
+402 EGYGAEEGEQDLFG
-416 NELENSIYTRN
+416 KEIEESIFTRN

-432 IHISERQKVVA
+432 IHISQRQKVVA

-452 VGRMTKTIVFCPD
+452 IGRMTKTIVFCPD

-476 IAMNQDM
+476 IAMNSDM
-483 VKKYPD
+483 VKKNPNYV
-489 YIVRIT
+489 VRIT
-495 SDDRVGKSLLDNFID
+495 SDDRVGKALLDNFID
-510 PYEPCPVIATTSELL
+510 PYEPYPVIATTSELL

-580 EKGFDDDE
+580 EKGFDGDAPEEEYTSRSHPEREIGSGLRVQEELLPPEPDE
-588 APIRDYGDVTK
+588 PQ
-599 DGNDGNKDAGNKEGG
+599 KE
-614 NEGKPKPASDHRK
+614 KRK
-627 KLFVDGREIKIVH
+627 KYYVDGREVKIVH

-680 AQADKKQA
+680 AHADKKQA
-688 IIEELEENNVLL
+688 IIDELAENNVLL

-705 ENPALKDCDDF
+705 ENPKLEDCDYF

-721 VAFDQKPLTRKERI
+721 VAYDQKPLTRQERI

-748 GNARKVIEG
+748 GQARKVLEG

-777 LNPFAQIAKRPRIM
+777 LNPFTQIAKRPRIM
-791 KGIFK
+791 RGIFK

-805 KDLENELY
+805 RDLENELY

>member
-1 MLITLAVRESSEVFE
+1 
-16 KTEIRKTR
+16 
-24 YMAVQSATFADLH
+24 MAVQSATFADLH

-59 YHMRLEFPYT
+59 YHMRLEFAYT

-83 RGKRVDY
+83 HGKRVDY

-118 AIDYAHDLDVPF
+118 AIDYAHDLDLPF
-130 AYASNGEQF
+130 AYATNGEKF

-145 TGAERTFTMDEFP
+145 TGQERTLEMDEFP

-166 HRQWMYDNM
+166 HRQWLYDNM
-175 NLTEEGAQLLD
+175 NLTDEGAHLLD
-186 IPYYSDSDSYPPRYY
+186 IPYYSDSDSYTPRYY

-309 QPYESYAKDFFDLI
+309 QPYENYAKDFFDLI

-337 EWHKILTYFDQAT
+337 EWHKILTYFDKAT

-360 VEGADNYEY
+360 VEGADNFEY

-390 YRVTKSFINVDM
+390 YRVTKSFINIDM

-416 NELENSIYTRN
+416 NEIEESIFTRN

-452 VGRMTKTIVFCPD
+452 IGRMTKTIVFCPD

-483 VKKYPD
+483 VKRYPD

-510 PYEPCPVIATTSELL
+510 PYEACPVIATTSELL

-575 ATLLF
+575 ATQLF
-580 EKGFDDDE
+580 EKGFDGDAQIEEYEKRKDE
-588 APIRDYGDVTK
+588 GESEKPQ
-599 DGNDGNKDAGNKEGG
+599 KEPNTGG
-614 NEGKPKPASDHRK
+614 SGGGKEEHKEHK
-627 KLFVDGREIKIVH
+627 KYHVDGHDIKIVH
-640 EVVQFLG
+640 EVVLFLG
-647 EDGKTLFTERLT
+647 EDGKTLFTERLS

-665 IKKQYPTLDAFRGAW
+665 IKKHYPTLDAFRGAW
-680 AQADKKQA
+680 SQADKKQA
-688 IIEELEENNVLL
+688 ILDELAENNVLL

-705 ENPALKDCDDF
+705 ENPDLADCDYF
-716 DIVCH
+716 DIICH

-735 EGVKKRNY
+735 DGVKKRNY

-748 GNARKVIEG
+748 GQARKVVEG

-805 KDLENELY
+805 NDLENELY